1 MFPGLTDLNKSEP
14 RAVFLFRFQT
24 APEFLP
30 EEGQTCQ
37 FGPYKVTGRSY
48 TSHDRY
54 QEGFLYMVKSKR
66 VSGPSRL
73 ACG

>member
-1 MFPGLTDLNKSEP
+1 MGFSVSL
-14 RAVFLFRFQT
+14 QT

-48 TSHDRY
+48 TSHDHY
-54 QEGFLYMVKSKR
+54 EEGFLYMVKSKR
-66 VSGPSRL
+66 VSGKKGSSTWSSPN
-73 ACG
+73 G